1 MALKRGL
8 GKGLDSLIPTNVM
21 MESEVKHATVS
32 TASSPEEEKDGTLMV
47 KLSKV
52 EPNREQPRK
61 NFDED
66 SLQELAE
73 SLKQFGMLQPILVQN
88 RGDYY
93 EIIAGERRWRA
104 AKIAGLKEVPVIIRK
119 LDNEQAVIAMV
130 DSNLQ
135 REKILPSEKAFAY
148 KMRLEA
154 MKHQGKVEK
163 FIMDPVG
170 PKWIDEQIDTS
181 ASQTEIEKN
190 GKVNIKKAGSLKGN
204 RSNEQLARMVGESV
218 TQIKRYIRLTKLIPK
233 ILDMVDKEMLA
244 LRSAVE
250 LSFLTEDEQYQLYVI
265 MEWEQAIPNLSQ
277 ANRLKRMSQ
286 QQCLDIDKIYEIL
299 QEEKPNQREQ
309 IKLPMERIG
318 KYFPENFTPSQQ
330 IALIEHLLKE
340 WAETNRK

>member
-1 MALKRGL
+1 
-8 GKGLDSLIPTNVM
+8 
-21 MESEVKHATVS
+21 
-32 TASSPEEEKDGTLMV
+32 
-47 KLSKV
+47 
-52 EPNREQPRK
+52 
-61 NFDED
+61 
-66 SLQELAE
+66 
-73 SLKQFGMLQPILVQN
+73 
-88 RGDYY
+88 
-93 EIIAGERRWRA
+93 
-104 AKIAGLKEVPVIIRK
+104 
-119 LDNEQAVIAMV
+119 
-130 DSNLQ
+130 
-135 REKILPSEKAFAY
+135 
-148 KMRLEA
+148 MRLEA

-163 FIMDPVG
+163 FVMDPVG
-170 PKWIDEQIDTS
+170 PKWIDEQIGTS
-181 ASQTEIEKN
+181 ASQTKIEKN
-190 GKVNIKKAGSLKGN
+190 GKVNIKKTSSLKEN